1 MKHIGTYKIPTCY
14 IGYIEYGDASG
25 LSDLDVELVN
35 AFLDSE
41 FSHHGVIVDWRG
53 IGEPYFSAYPRHRES
68 WRRGRGCRLLLRIIY
83 NKVPGD
89 ARFIRL
95 PCSLSLR
102 KNKEAKKKRRE

>member
-53 IGEPYFSAYPRHRES
+53 IDESYFSAYPDIGSLGAE
-68 WRRGRGCRLLLRIIY
+68 
-83 NKVPGD
+83 VVD
-89 ARFIRL
+89 ADFY
-95 PCSLSLR
+95 C
-102 KNKEAKKKRRE
+102 A